1 MNNHSPLIEVNSETV
16 SPVGLDRDDGLA
28 RPPEGPPH
36 GDAAASIVL
45 RHAPTLLIISTA
57 ALIFIC
63 YFTIGLQLAVV
74 PGFVH
79 LELGYSPLVAG
90 LVVSAQ
96 YVATLASRPLAG
108 RMGDLRG
115 GKQTACWG
123 LAGCA
128 ASGLVLLAAVL
139 LRSYPFVSLCV
150 LLLSRL
156 FLGVAESWVA
166 TGATIWGMGR
176 VGVAFAAQVISWSG
190 IASYGALAVGAPS
203 GVWLDNRFGP
213 WALGVV
219 GIIVALAGMGWAS
232 TIAAVPVQS
241 GKGEPL
247 RRVLGS
253 VFPYGLGLTLGGIG
267 FGMIASFLTLYFA
280 SRHWPDAALSLSL
293 FGGSFVA
300 ARLLFTN
307 TINKWGGH
315 RVALVSLAI
324 ECAGLVLL
332 WLAPSS
338 AVADAGVTLAGC
350 GFSLVFPALGV
361 EAVRKVSPQSRGS
374 ALGIFTA
381 FVDLSMGI
389 SGPIAGAIVS
399 ALGYPPIFLFAAVMA
414 AAAMGLL
421 ITPWMR
427 NERSL

>member
-1 MNNHSPLIEVNSETV
+1 ML
-16 SPVGLDRDDGLA
+16 
-28 RPPEGPPH
+28 
-36 GDAAASIVL
+36 
-45 RHAPTLLIISTA
+45 
-57 ALIFIC
+57 F
-63 YFTIGLQLAVV
+63 
-74 PGFVH
+74 
-79 LELGYSPLVAG
+79 
-90 LVVSAQ
+90 
-96 YVATLASRPLAG
+96 
-108 RMGDLRG
+108 
-115 GKQTACWG
+115 
-123 LAGCA
+123 
-128 ASGLVLLAAVL
+128 
-139 LRSYPFVSLCV
+139 RS
-150 LLLSRL
+150 
-156 FLGVAESWVA
+156 
-166 TGATIWGMGR
+166 
-176 VGVAFAAQVISWSG
+176 
-190 IASYGALAVGAPS
+190 
-203 GVWLDNRFGP
+203 
-213 WALGVV
+213 
-219 GIIVALAGMGWAS
+219 
-232 TIAAVPVQS
+232 
-241 GKGEPL
+241 
-247 RRVLGS
+247 
-253 VFPYGLGLTLGGIG
+253 
-267 FGMIASFLTLYFA
+267 
-280 SRHWPDAALSLSL
+280 HWPNAALSLSL

-338 AVADAGVTLAGC
+338 AVAHAGVALAGC